1 MLPGSTNNPVKF
13 QAYHKTI
20 GKLVISLKI
29 VCPCKG
35 SNTLREKEGSISN
48 SPGLRKRLSIIKKE
62 AADYSSKKIIFSR
75 ELFSL
80 RK

>member
-1 MLPGSTNNPVKF
+1 VLPCSINNPVKF

-20 GKLVISLKI
+20 DKLVILLKK

-35 SNTLREKEGSISN
+35 SNILREKGGSISN
-48 SPGLRKRLSIIKKE
+48 SPDLKKRLSIIKKE
-62 AADYSSKKIIFSR
+62 AVGYSSKKTTFSK

-80 RK
+80 RR